1 MEHVAKTLNKTPEE
15 VRELNLYKNEQ
26 VSFNFLRYKL
36 NFLNLCVELFI
47 FISSLVIQGFIL
59 TNSSS
64 KVKNDKHNLSIYL
77 HLCLVSMPRYSFKE
91 MN

>member
-36 NFLNLCVELFI
+36 NFLNLCVELLI
-47 FISSLVIQGFIL
+47 FISSLVI
-59 TNSSS
+59 
-64 KVKNDKHNLSIYL
+64 
-77 HLCLVSMPRYSFKE
+77 
-91 MN
+91 